1 MPATKTHSAV
11 NKSYI
16 NRHLFHVFKFF
27 FAHLED
33 KYSGFQTCTNA
44 EGECDASIGLSCQG
58 DEEKLCL

>member
-1 MPATKTHSAV
+1 MRATKTHNAV
-11 NKSYI
+11 SNLNNKHAYYCGLKIILS
-16 NRHLFHVFKFF
+16 F
-27 FAHLED
+27 LED